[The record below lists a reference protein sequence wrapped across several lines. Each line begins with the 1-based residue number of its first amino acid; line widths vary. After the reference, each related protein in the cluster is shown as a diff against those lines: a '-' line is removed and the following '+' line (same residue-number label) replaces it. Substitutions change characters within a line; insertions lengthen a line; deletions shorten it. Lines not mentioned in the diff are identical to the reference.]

1 MKRILLVLWLLASSY
16 TGLQAQRTA
25 LRTALRTNL
34 LFWSTTTPNAGVE
47 FSLGRN
53 FTLAL
58 DGGYNAWKFPN
69 DMKLNLAFA
78 QPEFRYW
85 FCRRFEGHFVGLHGH
100 YAHFNIGQ
108 IDFIPCMKEYVY
120 RGNLYGGG
128 ISYGYHWALGE
139 RWGMEVT
146 VGGGYAQLSYDK
158 YLCRD
163 CGERVG
169 RFKRTY
175 FGPTRAGVSLVY
187 FLR

>member
-1 MKRILLVLWLLASSY
+1 MKRILLLLWLLASSCS
-16 TGLQAQRTA
+16 GLQAQRT
-25 LRTALRTNL
+25 TLRTNL
-34 LFWSTTTPNAGVE
+34 LFWGTTTPNAGVE

-53 FTLAL
+53 FTLVL
-58 DGGYNAWKFPN
+58 DGGYNAWEFSN

-78 QPEFRYW
+78 QPEIRYW
-85 FCRRFEGHFVGLHGH
+85 FCRRFEGHF
-100 YAHFNIGQ
+100 
-108 IDFIPCMKEYVY
+108 Y

-128 ISYGYHWALGE
+128 ISYGYHWAMGD

-169 RFKRTY
+169 QFKRTY
-175 FGPTRAGVSLVY
+175 FGPTRAGISLIY

>member
-1 MKRILLVLWLLASSY
+1 M
-16 TGLQAQRTA
+16 
-25 LRTALRTNL
+25 
-34 LFWSTTTPNAGVE
+34 
-47 FSLGRN
+47 
-53 FTLAL
+53 
-58 DGGYNAWKFPN
+58 
-69 DMKLNLAFA
+69 
-78 QPEFRYW
+78 
-85 FCRRFEGHFVGLHGH
+85 FCRRFEGHFIGLHGH

-128 ISYGYHWALGE
+128 ISYGYHWAMGD

-169 RFKRTY
+169 QFKRTY
-175 FGPTRAGVSLVY
+175 FGPTRAGISLIY

>member
-1 MKRILLVLWLLASSY
+1 MKRILLLLWLLASSCS
-16 TGLQAQRTA
+16 GLQAQRT
-25 LRTALRTNL
+25 TLRTNL
-34 LFWSTTTPNAGVE
+34 LFWGTTTPNAGVE

-53 FTLAL
+53 FTLVL
-58 DGGYNAWKFPN
+58 DGGYNAWEFSN

-78 QPEFRYW
+78 QPEIRYW
-85 FCRRFEGHFVGLHGH
+85 FCRRFEGHFIGLHEH

-128 ISYGYHWALGE
+128 ISYGYHWAMGD

-169 RFKRTY
+169 QFKRTY
-175 FGPTRAGVSLVY
+175 FGPTRAGISLIY